1 MLFDNDCSVLPP
13 LPAPEYADIRV
24 LLASASPRRRQL
36 LGMIVPHFETVRL
49 TDVKEE
55 FPASLP
61 PEEVPAFLSRLK
73 ADAYVD
79 RMRDNDLMITADTI
93 VIAGGRILGK
103 PSGRDEAI
111 EMLRLLSDSPHT
123 VVTGVTLSSLA
134 GKRSDTFSVSTDVHF
149 ARLPQE
155 RIENYVDRY
164 RPFDKAGAY
173 GIQEWIGYVAI
184 ERIEGSFYNV
194 MGLPVQKLYTALNDF
209 TER

>member
-1 MLFDNDCSVLPP
+1 MLFDNDCPVLPP
-13 LPAPEYADIRV
+13 LPDPEYADIRV

-49 TDVKEE
+49 SDVKEE
-55 FPASLP
+55 YPASLP

-79 RMRDNDLMITADTI
+79 RLRDNDLMITADTI
-93 VIAGGRILGK
+93 VIAAGIILGK

-111 EMLRLLSDSPHT
+111 EMLRLLSDSTHT
-123 VVTGVTLSSLA
+123 VVTGVTLSSLS

-173 GIQEWIGYVAI
+173 GVQEWIGAMGI
-184 ERIEGSFYNV
+184 SRIEGSFYNV
-194 MGLPVQKLYTALNDF
+194 MGLPLHVLYDHLASFFQK
-209 TER
+209 